1 MIEIIRSIEEM
12 KHPAKGIRTNLYV
25 PAESFLPLLE
35 EERLLRVSFTGGSY
49 VLAEQ
54 ESQYDC
60 YFFLE
65 QAAAPAELP
74 PLKKPV
80 VLEQVALERM
90 GISPAQEEW
99 EQIGFQPYLQR
110 KRLFRAAKTVE
121 TEKRQPM
128 FCREEEAELLL
139 DWMNE
144 VFEPYTSALPDLE
157 TLRKDLREQR
167 VLAAR
172 AGETLLGFLRFGRE
186 KKVSV
191 LWQIVV
197 AETARGSGMAE
208 GLVKDWLF
216 LEREQAAKF
225 QLWVRE
231 DNPSAIRL
239 YEKTDF
245 LPDGRIAPVLL
256 KK

>member
-12 KHPAKGIRTNLYV
+12 KQPMKGIRTNLYV
-25 PAESFLPLLE
+25 PAESFLPFVK
-35 EERLLRVSFTGGSY
+35 EERLLRISFSGGSY

-54 ESQYDC
+54 EAQYDC

-65 QAAAPAELP
+65 QMAAPAELP

-80 VLEQVALERM
+80 VLEQVALERV
-90 GISPAQEEW
+90 GISPSQADW
-99 EQIGFQPYLQR
+99 EKIGFQPYLQR
-110 KRLFRAAKTVE
+110 KRLSRSAKTVE
-121 TEKRQPM
+121 AEKREPL

-139 DWMNE
+139 DWMQA

-157 TLRKDLREQR
+157 TLRKDLRAQR

-172 AGETLLGFLRFGRE
+172 AGEQLLGFLRFGRE

-191 LWQIVV
+191 LWQIAVT
-197 AETARGSGMAE
+197 ETARGSGIAE
-208 GLVKDWLF
+208 GLVRDWLF
-216 LEREQAAKF
+216 LEQAQATKF
-225 QLWVRE
+225 QLWVRG
-231 DNPSAIRL
+231 DNPAAIRL
-239 YEKTDF
+239 YEKMDF

>member
-1 MIEIIRSIEEM
+1 MIEIIRTIEEM
-12 KHPAKGIRTNLYV
+12 KHPARGIRTNLYV
-25 PAESFLPLLE
+25 PAESFLPLVE
-35 EERLLRVSFTGGSY
+35 EERLRKVSFTGGSY

-65 QAAAPAELP
+65 PTAVPAELP
-74 PLKKPV
+74 PLQKPV
-80 VLEQVALERM
+80 VLEQVALERT
-90 GISPAQEEW
+90 GISPTQEEW
-99 EQIGFQPYLQR
+99 EQIGFQPYLRR
-110 KRLFRAAKTVE
+110 KRLFCAAKAVE
-121 TEKRQPM
+121 AEKRQPM
-128 FCREEEAELLL
+128 FCREEEAPFLL
-139 DWMNE
+139 DWMKA

-172 AGETLLGFLRFGRE
+172 AGEQLLGFLRFGRE

-191 LWQIVV
+191 LWQIAV
-197 AETARGSGMAE
+197 AKAARGSGIAE
-208 GLVKDWLF
+208 ALVRDWLF

-231 DNPSAIRL
+231 DNPAAIRL
-239 YEKTDF
+239 YEKTGF